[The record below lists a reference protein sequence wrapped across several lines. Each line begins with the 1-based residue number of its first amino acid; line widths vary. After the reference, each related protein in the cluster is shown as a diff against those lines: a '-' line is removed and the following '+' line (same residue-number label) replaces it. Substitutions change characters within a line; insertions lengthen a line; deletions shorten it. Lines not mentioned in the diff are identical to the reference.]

1 MDYSTS
7 IKEGF
12 VGQKSLILPNNIIS
26 TIKSNPISNL
36 LFITDVGY
44 FPNARHHFRQR
55 RKGCKQFIFI
65 YCVEGCGWVKVYKN
79 TFRVLPNQFIII
91 PKNAPHS
98 YWADEKTPWSI
109 YWMHFDGSISS
120 HIFEKYA
127 ERSLSPVTVPFTDER
142 LALFGRIISVLS
154 SGFNEQKIEYASIV
168 CLNFLSSFIYYDLE
182 LSTEPNNNDNLVDK
196 IIDYLNNNIH
206 KTITTQEIV
215 ENFHYSHSYLFS
227 VFKKKTG
234 YSIIHFFNLL
244 KIQKACEY
252 LNFTSL
258 SVKEICFKM
267 GFQDP
272 LYFSRLFKKYMGLAP
287 TEYRNELVD

>member
-7 IKEGF
+7 IKDGF
-12 VGQKSLILPNNIIS
+12 VGQKSFILPNNIVS
-26 TIKSNPISNL
+26 TIKSNTVASL
-36 LFITDVGY
+36 LYATDVGY

-55 RKGCKQFIFI
+55 RRGCQQYIFI
-65 YCVEGCGWVKVYKN
+65 YCVEGCGWVKVAKKIL
-79 TFRVLPNQFIII
+79 RVLPNQFIII
-91 PKNAPHS
+91 PKNTPHS

-109 YWMHFDGSISS
+109 YWMHFEGSISD
-120 HIFEKYA
+120 HIYDKYTKG
-127 ERSLSPVTVPFTDER
+127 SDLTQTVPFTDER
-142 LALFGRIISVLS
+142 LSLFGRVIDVLN
-154 SGFNEQKIEYASIV
+154 SGFNDEKIEYASIA
-168 CLNFLSSFIYYDLE
+168 CLNFLSSFIYFQLE
-182 LSTEPNNNDNLVDK
+182 LSTEPSNNDNLVDN
-196 IIDYLNNNIH
+196 IINYLNSNLD

-215 ENFHYSHSYLFS
+215 EQFHYSHSYLFS

-252 LNFTSL
+252 LNFTGL

-287 TEYRNELVD
+287 TEYRNELID